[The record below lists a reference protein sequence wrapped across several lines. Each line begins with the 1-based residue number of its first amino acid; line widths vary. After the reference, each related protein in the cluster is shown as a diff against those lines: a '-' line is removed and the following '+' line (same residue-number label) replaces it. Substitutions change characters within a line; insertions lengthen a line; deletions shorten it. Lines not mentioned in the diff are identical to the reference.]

1 MKNFSY
7 SSVLCVSLLSMSFG
21 AFSAEGL
28 DVDLAI
34 LKINKEAKSL
44 NKEILT
50 LRDEIEILRENQRLN
65 SEKIDELLQMIELNQ
80 TNNKT
85 SEKSIETSPQPSK
98 LFRDGK
104 GSFVLGN
111 YDQAIEL
118 FLSHLNTTPSDK
130 SSTDTQLWLGRS
142 YFYSES
148 YLESKNAYLD
158 FQALGTEHPKYADSL
173 YELSRVYIELNE
185 INEAKMLLTQMLED
199 YPDHILFNKASA
211 LIQSL

>member
-1 MKNFSY
+1 MKTFSY
-7 SSVLCVSLLSMSFG
+7 RSILCVSLLSMSFG

-28 DVDLAI
+28 NVDLVI
-34 LKINKEAKSL
+34 LKINKEVKSL
-44 NKEILT
+44 NSEILA
-50 LRDEIEILRENQRLN
+50 LKDEIEILRENQRLN

-104 GSFVLGN
+104 SSFVLGN
-111 YDQAIEL
+111 YEKAIEL

-158 FQALGTEHPKYADSL
+158 FQILGAEHPKYADSL
-173 YELSRVYIELNE
+173 YEMSRVYIELNE
-185 INEAKMLLTQMLED
+185 INKAKMLLTQMLED

>member
-7 SSVLCVSLLSMSFG
+7 SSVLCVSLLSISFG
-21 AFSAEGL
+21 VFSAEGL
-28 DVDLAI
+28 NVDLAI

-50 LRDEIEILRENQRLN
+50 LKDEIEILRENQRLN
-65 SEKIDELLQMIELNQ
+65 SEKIDELLQMIELSQ
-80 TNNKT
+80 TTNKQL
-85 SEKSIETSPQPSK
+85 EKSVEINPQPSK

-104 GSFVLGN
+104 SSFVLGN
-111 YDQAIEL
+111 YDKAIEL
-118 FLSHLNTTPSDK
+118 FLSHLNYSQNDK
-130 SSTDTQLWLGRS
+130 SLIDTQLWLGRS

-185 INEAKMLLTQMLED
+185 ASEAKMLLTQMLED

>member
-7 SSVLCVSLLSMSFG
+7 SSVLCVSLLSISFG

-28 DVDLAI
+28 NVDLAI

-85 SEKSIETSPQPSK
+85 SEKSIETNPQPSELLEMARVVLYLGIMIK
-98 LFRDGK
+98 LLN
-104 GSFVLGN
+104 SF
-111 YDQAIEL
+111 
-118 FLSHLNTTPSDK
+118 
-130 SSTDTQLWLGRS
+130 
-142 YFYSES
+142 
-148 YLESKNAYLD
+148 
-158 FQALGTEHPKYADSL
+158 
-173 YELSRVYIELNE
+173 
-185 INEAKMLLTQMLED
+185 
-199 YPDHILFNKASA
+199 
-211 LIQSL
+211 

>member
-1 MKNFSY
+1 
-7 SSVLCVSLLSMSFG
+7 MSFG

-28 DVDLAI
+28 NVDLAI
-34 LKINKEAKSL
+34 LKINKEVKSL

-50 LRDEIEILRENQRLN
+50 LKDEIEILRENQRLN

-80 TNNKT
+80 TNNKI
-85 SEKSIETSPQPSK
+85 SEKSIETSIQPNE

-104 GSFVLGN
+104 SSFVLGN
-111 YDQAIEL
+111 YDKAIEL
-118 FLSHLNTTPSDK
+118 FLSHLKNSPNDNSL
-130 SSTDTQLWLGRS
+130 TDTQLWLGRS

-158 FQALGTEHPKYADSL
+158 FQVLAAKHPKYADSL
-173 YELSRVYIELNE
+173 YELSRVHMELNE
-185 INEAKMLLTQMLED
+185 INEAKMLLTQMLKD
-199 YPDHILFNKASA
+199 YPNHLLFNKAST

>member
-1 MKNFSY
+1 MKNFFY
-7 SSVLCVSLLSMSFG
+7 SSVLCVSLLSMSFR

-34 LKINKEAKSL
+34 IKNNKEVKSL

-50 LRDEIEILRENQRLN
+50 LRDEIEILSENQRLN
-65 SEKIDELLQMIELNQ
+65 SEKIDELLLMIELNQ

-111 YDQAIEL
+111 YEKAIEL
-118 FLSHLNTTPSDK
+118 FLSHLNNSPSDK
-130 SSTDTQLWLGRS
+130 SLIDTQLWLGRS
-142 YFYSES
+142 YCYSES
-148 YLESKNAYLD
+148 YLKSKNAYLD
-158 FQALGTEHPKYADSL
+158 FQILGTEHPKYADSL

-185 INEAKMLLTQMLED
+185 AREAKMLLTQMLED

>member
-7 SSVLCVSLLSMSFG
+7 SSVLCVSLLSISFG
-21 AFSAEGL
+21 VFSAEGL
-28 DVDLAI
+28 NVDLAI
-34 LKINKEAKSL
+34 LKINKEVKSL
-44 NKEILT
+44 NSEILA
-50 LRDEIEILRENQRLN
+50 LKDEIEILRENQRLN
-65 SEKIDELLQMIELNQ
+65 SEKIDELLQMIELSQ
-80 TNNKT
+80 TTNKQL
-85 SEKSIETSPQPSK
+85 EKSVEINPQPSK

-104 GSFVLGN
+104 SSFVLGN
-111 YDQAIEL
+111 YDKAIEL
-118 FLSHLNTTPSDK
+118 FLSHLNYSPNDK
-130 SSTDTQLWLGRS
+130 SLIDTHLWLGRS

-185 INEAKMLLTQMLED
+185 ASEAKMLLTQMLED

>member
-7 SSVLCVSLLSMSFG
+7 SSALCVSLLSMSFG

-28 DVDLAI
+28 NVDLAI
-34 LKINKEAKSL
+34 LKINKEVKSL

-50 LRDEIEILRENQRLN
+50 LKDEIEILRENQRLN

-80 TNNKT
+80 TNNKI
-85 SEKSIETSPQPSK
+85 SEKSIETSIQPTE

-104 GSFVLGN
+104 SSFVLGN
-111 YDQAIEL
+111 YDKAIEL
-118 FLSHLNTTPSDK
+118 FLSHLNNSPNDK
-130 SSTDTQLWLGRS
+130 SLTDTQLWLGRS

-148 YLESKNAYLD
+148 YLESKNAYLE
-158 FQALGTEHPKYADSL
+158 FQILGADHPKYADSL

-185 INEAKMLLTQMLED
+185 ASEAKMLLTQMLED